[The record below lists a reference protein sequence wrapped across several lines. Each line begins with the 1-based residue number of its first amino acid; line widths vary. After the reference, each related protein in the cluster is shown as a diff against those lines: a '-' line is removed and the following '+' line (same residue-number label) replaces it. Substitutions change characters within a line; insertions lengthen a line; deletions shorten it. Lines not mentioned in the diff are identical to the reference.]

1 MKSIKMLVLGI
12 IIGFL
17 LFFLVNLLNENLTI
31 KKTSK
36 MLVEF
41 YELMFPNVKF
51 SVENVKKENGMFKFL
66 LKGSDGNYREVFVSL
81 GGNYL
86 SGAVISLKESVMQI
100 QKLKNFVDCLYSKGV
115 RIFGMLQSNNTAIN
129 QATSLQLNLLG
140 MYSSKLYVSC
150 DGEALQSCLSI
161 GLRALPAIVYENKS
175 YEGVVFSID
184 NFSNITGCK
193 LG

>member
-1 MKSIKMLVLGI
+1 MLVLGI